1 MSILF
6 RPMPE
11 AQTAMSR
18 RMIALVFFFGL
29 ILGLAV
35 TVRADEVLLI
45 PNSTFKAP
53 GGLIRGQITAE
64 SPSEIKIKPTVG
76 AEQTVPVGQI
86 ATITYDGAGQTY
98 AQAEI
103 KENGNQLSEA
113 AELFKKAA
121 TENAAKKFI
130 AGSAKFRRANIFTD
144 IALASPTKAKEAITE
159 LEAYVQSYPDGR
171 FLGASLE
178 SLIRL
183 HLLSGD
189 AVKAQLALG
198 QFKDKV
204 PGSADRVTIL
214 EAKILTKTGKLDEA
228 IAALDKAIGAAKGSA
243 KAREAKLAKAE
254 TLVVQKKF
262 DDALATVQEV
272 IKESPPEAVDV
283 QAVAHNTLGDCFRA
297 AGRPKDA
304 LIAYL
309 QTDILFDKDKEQHP
323 RALAMLE
330 QLFREL
336 KVDVRADE
344 IHDRLKQLYPQS
356 PYLTGGTTK
365 AK

>member
-1 MSILF
+1 MF
-6 RPMPE
+6 PR
-11 AQTAMSR
+11 T
-18 RMIALVFFFGL
+18 IALVSS
-29 ILGLAV
+29 LGLLLVLHAPA
-35 TVRADEVLLI
+35 RADEVVLI
-45 PNSTFKAP
+45 PNSTIKAP

-64 SPSEIKIKPTVG
+64 SPTEIKIKPAVG
-76 AEQTVPVGQI
+76 AEQAIPLGQI
-86 ATITYDGAGQTY
+86 ATVTYDGAGQSY
-98 AQAEI
+98 AQAEL
-103 KENGNQLSEA
+103 KENSNQLSEA

-121 TENAAKKFI
+121 AENSTKKFI
-130 AGSAKFRRANIFTD
+130 AGSAKFRRANILTD
-144 IALASPTKAKEAITE
+144 IALASPSKAKEAITE

-171 FLGASLE
+171 FLGTALE

-189 AVKAQLALG
+189 AAKAQLALG
-198 QFKDKV
+198 QIKDKV

-214 EAKILTKTGKLDEA
+214 EAKILTKSGKIDEA
-228 IAALDKAIGAAKGSA
+228 IAALDKAIGAAKGSP

-254 TLVVQKKF
+254 ALAAQKKF
-262 DDALATVQEV
+262 DEALAAVQEV
-272 IKESPPEAVDV
+272 IKESPPEAFEI
-283 QAVAHNTLGDCFRA
+283 QAVAHNTLGDCYRA

-309 QTDILFDKDKEQHP
+309 KTDILFDKDKEQHP

-356 PYLTGGTTK
+356 PYLTGATSK
-365 AK
+365 IK